1 MQISSP
7 LAPDWSDDEE
17 QPKLRVP
24 HDNVCRGPQGNVCH
38 NPTSVMIRSNLNCTL
53 PHDNVCRVP
62 QGNVRHNPTSAMVR
76 SNVCFNRLYTEI
88 AMRAKTEAA
97 MKGEGKKM
105 QKTVAGLE

>member
-1 MQISSP
+1 
-7 LAPDWSDDEE
+7 
-17 QPKLRVP
+17 
-24 HDNVCRGPQGNVCH
+24 
-38 NPTSVMIRSNLNCTL
+38 
-53 PHDNVCRVP
+53 
-62 QGNVRHNPTSAMVR
+62 MVR